1 MGIFVC
7 IYRENMC
14 VCDVIITLIAGDRI
28 EVKQTKTAKT
38 HIQRA
43 RPFLQVRRVA
53 TLYLGSFLLLLF
65 CILFDLK

>member
-1 MGIFVC
+1 
-7 IYRENMC
+7 MC
-14 VCDVIITLIAGDRI
+14 VCDVIITLIAGDGI

-43 RPFLQVRRVA
+43 CPFLQVRRVA